1 MDVVRHNNKGIDL
14 RIDEMLGDC
23 FPCGLYNRACGGKLR
38 RVANHLAEDVCFK
51 VSADRYKVVAFLRII
66 VILQAKILSEALF
79 HSEMIKQNG
88 S

>member
-1 MDVVRHNNKGIDL
+1 
-14 RIDEMLGDC
+14 
-23 FPCGLYNRACGGKLR
+23 
-38 RVANHLAEDVCFK
+38 